1 MQRYYSKA
9 NSILFWILIGLTFFI
24 PLYPKFPLLNVNGT
38 YVAVRLEDFLIA
50 GALLIWVLANLKNV
64 NKLLKENVTRAI
76 LIFWAI
82 GLLSLFSALTI
93 TFSVTPALGFL
104 NWLRRVESISLF
116 FLAYTTI
123 QNKKQLK
130 IFLLTLL
137 IVTIAVC
144 LYGFGQVWA
153 KLPVI
158 STNNREFS
166 KGLILTLTNN
176 ARPNSTFAGYYDLA
190 VYLSMI
196 LMLLGTL
203 FFFFKKTLHR
213 AAILITGALSAAL
226 LGMTAARTAFA
237 ATFIGLVAVFWVV
250 GKKIFILGLILV
262 SLIAV
267 AAIPSLRARLVDTVK
282 VNLLHQTGP
291 TYQVPSP
298 LPISGKEATSSANVN
313 LVKESTSSAS
323 SSAFSVWE
331 SSRSGGLPVGIA
343 PGEPINT
350 TELDVSRSVDIRTQ
364 VEWPR
369 AIHSLLRNP
378 FLGTGYGSLSI
389 ATDND
394 FLRSLGEVGI
404 LGTLSLALVLWV
416 MIKTIL
422 NLCRSSDRLIKF
434 FSIGVVILIFSF
446 LINGLFIDVF
456 EASKVSYLFW
466 MIAGVCFA
474 FKNLDRS

>member
-1 MQRYYSKA
+1 MQKYYSKA
-9 NSILFWILIGLTFFI
+9 NGILFWILIGLTFFI

-50 GALLIWVLANLKNV
+50 GALLIWILTNLKHA
-64 NKLLKENVTRAI
+64 KTLLKENVTRAV
-76 LIFWAI
+76 LIFWLI

-93 TFSVTPALGFL
+93 TFSVSPSLGFL

-123 QNKKQLK
+123 QNRKQLK
-130 IFLLTLL
+130 IFLYSLL
-137 IVTIAVC
+137 IVTVIVC

-190 VYLSMI
+190 VYSSMI
-196 LMLLGTL
+196 LVIFGSL
-203 FFFFKKTLHR
+203 FFYFRKTVQKGI
-213 AAILITGALSAAL
+213 ILLSGLISAAL

-237 ATFIGLVAVFWVV
+237 AALIGLTAVFWIL
-250 GKKIFILGLILV
+250 GKRVLIVGLILV
-262 SLIAV
+262 SIVGV
-267 AAIPSLRARLVDTVK
+267 AAIPALRSRLVDTIK
-282 VNLLHQTGP
+282 VNLLHQVGP
-291 TYQVPSP
+291 TYQAPPAS
-298 LPISGKEATSSANVN
+298 PISGKTATASANVN
-313 LVKESTSSAS
+313 LVKVSSAS
-323 SSAFSVWE
+323 ANASSSSVWE
-331 SSRSGGLPVGIA
+331 SSRSGGLPIGIA

-369 AIHSLLRNP
+369 AIHSFLRNP
-378 FLGTGYGSLSI
+378 FLGTGYGSLTI

-394 FLRSLGEVGI
+394 FLRSIGEVGI
-404 LGTLSLALVLWV
+404 LGTASLGLVLWILLAEIWRITKSDDKLLKHFAVGVFV
-416 MIKTIL
+416 MVLT
-422 NLCRSSDRLIKF
+422 
-434 FSIGVVILIFSF
+434 F
-446 LINGLFIDVF
+446 LANAVFIDVF
-456 EASKVSYLFW
+456 EASKVAYIFW
-466 MIAGVCFA
+466 IITGVCMA
-474 FKNLDRS
+474 FRKIE

>member
-9 NSILFWILIGLTFFI
+9 NNILFWILIGLTFFI

-38 YVAVRLEDFLIA
+38 YVAVRLEDFIIA
-50 GALLIWVLANLKNV
+50 GALFFWILANLKNV
-64 NKLLKENVTRAI
+64 GILLKENITRSV
-76 LIFWAI
+76 LIFLAI

-93 TFSVTPALGFL
+93 TFSVSPPLGFL

-130 IFLLTLL
+130 IFLSSLL
-137 IVTIAVC
+137 IVTVVVC

-190 VYLSMI
+190 VFLSMV

-203 FFFFKKTLHR
+203 FFFFKKTIHR
-213 AAILITGALSAAL
+213 AVILVAGALSAAL

-237 ATFIGLVAVFWVV
+237 ATFIGLAAVFWVL
-250 GKKIFILGLILV
+250 GKKILIIGLVIV
-262 SLIAV
+262 SLVVLAAV
-267 AAIPSLRARLVDTVK
+267 PSLRSRLVDTVK
-282 VNLLHQTGP
+282 VNLLHQVGP
-291 TYQVPSP
+291 TYQVSSPSP
-298 LPISGKEATSSANVN
+298 IPGKVATSSAKINI
-313 LVKESTSSAS
+313 VKESTASATN
-323 SSAFSVWE
+323 SALNVWE
-331 SSRSGGLPVGIA
+331 SSRSGGLPIGIA

-350 TELDVSRSVDIRTQ
+350 TELDVSRSIDIRTQ

-378 FLGTGYGSLSI
+378 FLGTGYGSLTI

-404 LGTLSLALVLWV
+404 LGSISFALVLWV
-416 MIKTIL
+416 LLKTIL
-422 NLCRSSDRLIKF
+422 GLCKSSDRLIKY
-434 FSIGVVILIFSF
+434 FSIGVVVLILSF

-456 EASKVSYLFW
+456 EASKVAYLFW
-466 MIAGVCFA
+466 MIAGVAFA
-474 FKNLDRS
+474 FKNIEKP